1 LRGVDH
7 RPAFAPNRYQA
18 CRAQAVEMKR
28 KRIWRKPK
36 LFCDLTCWQPIR
48 SRLDKQSVDIKAII
62 LRKSS

>member
-1 LRGVDH
+1 
-7 RPAFAPNRYQA
+7 
-18 CRAQAVEMKR
+18 MKR

-62 LRKSS
+62 LRKRS